1 VRLEI
6 IGGDYANRIHHVGHP
21 DVGLYA
27 ACNGCKQIRGWVGWL
42 DKARAKHPTAHLRYR
57 LIQSEK
63 CWYDPVSLAKAGHK
77 TRVAGEGAVPST
89 LAAGSLGATPSESVR
104 GQPATRTYDN
114 DDLNEIFT
122 VLCGGPCPQLAN
134 PPGYLLRKK

>member
-1 VRLEI
+1 LAILMLAFTQPATAASKSE
-6 IGGDYANRIHHVGHP
+6 VGS
-21 DVGLYA
+21 A
-27 ACNGCKQIRGWVGWL
+27 GCISL